1 MLCWRRAGRPRSSNR
16 PAVALA
22 APLSPAASWVLRE
35 AAAAFAAD
43 GPEP

>member
-1 MLCWRRAGRPRSSNR
+1 VLEEYREAEVLEQACC
-16 PAVALA
+16 ALA